1 MLEVFPNQPPHPP
14 YPFWPPYSPEKTP
27 IKTPELLNLFAPSR
41 QEPINNNHRHHHVLN
56 TDSTVQSYLREEDL
70 VNPHFTGKETTGE
83 EGQVTCFRSCQ
94 CLPP

>member
-1 MLEVFPNQPPHPP
+1 MFPKPTS
-14 YPFWPPYSPEKTP
+14 PFTTPLLAALPPEKTP
-27 IKTPELLNLFAPSR
+27 IKTPELLNLFVPFR
-41 QEPINNNHRHHHVLN
+41 QEPINNNHHHRHLLN
-56 TDSTVQSYLREEDL
+56 TDSTVQSYLHEEGL